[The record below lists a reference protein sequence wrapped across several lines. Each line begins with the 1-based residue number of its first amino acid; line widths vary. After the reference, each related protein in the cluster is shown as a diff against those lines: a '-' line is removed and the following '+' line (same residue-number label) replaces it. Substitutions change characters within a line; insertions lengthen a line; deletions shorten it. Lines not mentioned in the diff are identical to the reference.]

1 MTTSILR
8 YKPPIL
14 DWVKYYLWRSLG
26 VRDSPYIVNHEQE
39 YYHGT
44 IYTIHLGWN
53 LVHIHKTV
61 KFDAK
66 GRTTLFKVYPNQLK
80 KAKKS
85 GKTASPQITALIF
98 WSLILISNRNF
109 RFSHVNDILKV
120 PLVSYAAVFCI
131 LTQSSLERSVAWR
144 HWVGN

>member
-8 YKPPIL
+8 CKPPTL

-26 VRDSPYIVNHEQE
+26 VRASPYIVNHEQD
-39 YYHGT
+39 YYHGI
-44 IYTIHLGWN
+44 IYTILLGWN
-53 LVHIHKTV
+53 LVHIHNTV

-66 GRTTLFKVYPNQLK
+66 GRTTRYTVYPNQLK

-85 GKTASPQITALIF
+85 GKFASPQITALIF
-98 WSLILISNRNF
+98 WSLIFQPEFPVFPREWY
-109 RFSHVNDILKV
+109 KV

-131 LTQSSLERSVAWR
+131 VTQGSLERSVAWR

>member
-8 YKPPIL
+8 CKPPTL

-66 GRTTLFKVYPNQLK
+66 RRTTRFKVYPNQLK
-80 KAKKS
+80 KGQKEWKNCIS
-85 GKTASPQITALIF
+85 SNHSSYF
-98 WSLILISNRNF
+98 WSLIFQPEFPVFPRNWY
-109 RFSHVNDILKV
+109 KV
-120 PLVSYAAVFCI
+120 PLN
-131 LTQSSLERSVAWR
+131 SSRKAPWKGALRDDAELETS
-144 HWVGN
+144 